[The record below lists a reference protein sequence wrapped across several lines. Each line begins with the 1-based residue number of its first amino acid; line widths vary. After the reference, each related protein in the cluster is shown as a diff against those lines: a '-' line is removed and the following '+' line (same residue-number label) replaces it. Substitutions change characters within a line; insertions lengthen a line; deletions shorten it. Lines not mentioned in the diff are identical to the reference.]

1 MYCKIFDIQGGNTEP
16 NLTDEGMNLCMEADV
31 KPDDMLIRKFTDFQ
45 QEAAHEDVAKIR
57 F

>member
-1 MYCKIFDIQGGNTEP
+1 
-16 NLTDEGMNLCMEADV
+16 MNLCMEADV